1 MIKAVSSWKS
11 HYRVVLDP
19 HWCPHRKEKCSLKS
33 SLLSFSS
40 KKKRQWVFA
49 SQTDGIH
56 LLCRSLSLWS
66 VYQVTPTKSRGCSP
80 REHPLVY
87 LLFSYHVIALRPCSG
102 TILLLFSSK
111 PLPHAF
117 PLYFEPH
124 EWCVASFALPL
135 CLFFLCFFWD
145 IATFYY
151 TVCFIFPVSYP
162 FQYCKA
168 KGSTRLLTVSSN
180 MAVTTP
186 VFSHIYFS
194 AGCRC

>member
-19 HWCPHRKEKCSLKS
+19 HWCPQRKEKCSLKS

-40 KKKRQWVFA
+40 KKKKKRQWVFA

-66 VYQVTPTKSRGCSP
+66 VYQVTITKSTGCSP

-111 PLPHAF
+111 PLPYAF
-117 PLYFEPH
+117 PLYFELH
-124 EWCVASFALPL
+124 EWCVASLALPL
-135 CLFFLCFFWD
+135 WGFFFGLFFWHSYILPY
-145 IATFYY
+145 IMLYLSS
-151 TVCFIFPVSYP
+151 VQPIPV
-162 FQYCKA
+162 
-168 KGSTRLLTVSSN
+168 L
-180 MAVTTP
+180 
-186 VFSHIYFS
+186 
-194 AGCRC
+194 